1 MKQEAVIKLTSPV
14 DTGLFNMIFSGKM
27 ELSRFNIISEIKDS
41 DHCFIINSLYGSA
54 DIIDKDTC
62 NALLTGKASGEELSA
77 KGYLVDPENEKAAF
91 RTAYLRFIDERD
103 NDEIQLFFVPG
114 YSCNFNCSYC
124 YQGKYE
130 RMAGGL
136 TREITDAFFRHTD
149 IEFAGR
155 RRYITIFGGEPLLNG
170 GHHRE
175 NIRYIIECAA
185 ERNIQIA
192 IVTNG
197 YHISEYMDLMKKSTI
212 REIQVTLDGPREVHD
227 KRRTL
232 KNGEGTFD
240 RIAEGVELLLKN
252 DIPVNLRMV
261 ADRDNI
267 DSLPALA
274 QFAIDRKWTSCGHFS
289 TQIGRNYELHDCQVE
304 TTGRLFSRIEMYS
317 ELYRLIKKYP
327 HILEFHRPAF
337 AVSRALYESGE
348 LPPPLFDACPG
359 TKTEWAFDY
368 RGNIYA
374 CTATVGKKG
383 EELGVFFPEREMY
396 KDKIE
401 EWEERDILSI
411 KECSECNLGLICG
424 GGCASVARNRTGCNG
439 SPDCRPVKE
448 LLELGIA
455 AYFPEDS

>member
-1 MKQEAVIKLTSPV
+1 
-14 DTGLFNMIFSGKM
+14 M
-27 ELSRFNIISEIKDS
+27 EQSRFNIISEIKDS
-41 DHCFIINSLYGSA
+41 DHYFILNSLYGSA
-54 DIIDKDTC
+54 DIIDKDTR
-62 NALLTGKASGEELSA
+62 NALLTGRASGDELSA
-77 KGYLVDPENEKAAF
+77 KGYLVDPEKEKALF
-91 RTAYLRFIDERD
+91 REEYLRFIDERET
-103 NDEIQLFFVPG
+103 DEIQLFFVPN

-124 YQGKYE
+124 YQGEYG

-136 TREITDAFFRHTD
+136 SKDIIDAFFRHTD
-149 IEFAGR
+149 NEFAGR
-155 RRYITIFGGEPLLNG
+155 RRYITLFGGEPLIIG

-197 YHISEYMDLMKKSTI
+197 YHIPEYMDLIMKAPV
-212 REIQVTLDGPREVHD
+212 REIQVTLDGHREVHD

-232 KNGEGTFD
+232 KNGQGTFN

-274 QFAIDRKWTSCGHFS
+274 QFAIDRKWTAYGHFS
-289 TQIGRNYELHDCQVE
+289 TQIGRNYELHDCQE
-304 TTGRLFSRIEMYS
+304 GRGRLYSRIEMYS
-317 ELYRLIKKYP
+317 ELYRLIKVYP
-327 HILEFHRPAF
+327 HILEFHKPAF
-337 AVSRALYESGE
+337 AVSRALYESGK

-383 EELGVFFPEREMY
+383 EELGVFFPERELY
-396 KDKIE
+396 NEKIE
-401 EWEERDILSI
+401 EWEDRDILSI
-411 KECSECNLGLICG
+411 KECSECSLSLICG